1 VDFRQGQERDPGRIL
16 GPSFAAIR
24 SGGAELKTVFWYKGH
39 KVEIDRDSEHE
50 NPIEVAIDN
59 KDLTGAFWI
68 SGFSPVMFANLMK
81 FRDST

>member
-1 VDFRQGQERDPGRIL
+1 
-16 GPSFAAIR
+16 
-24 SGGAELKTVFWYKGH
+24 VFWYKGH

-59 KDLTGAFWI
+59 KDLTGAFRI
-68 SGFSPVMFANLMK
+68 SGFSPVMFAHLMK